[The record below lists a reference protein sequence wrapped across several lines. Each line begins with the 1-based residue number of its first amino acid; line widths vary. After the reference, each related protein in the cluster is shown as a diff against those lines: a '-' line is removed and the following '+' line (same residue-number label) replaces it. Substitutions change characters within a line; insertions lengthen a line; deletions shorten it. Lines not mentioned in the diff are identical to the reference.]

1 MNCDAH
7 YVDTHPNNSM
17 MDFSMQT
24 ALTTHNVNQAISDFD
39 CMDANLF
46 PWTSAQLKD
55 RTTVHANMFPVSADI
70 PQKMERLRQQQSLA
84 VS

>member
-39 CMDANLF
+39 CMDAN
-46 PWTSAQLKD
+46 
-55 RTTVHANMFPVSADI
+55 MFPVSADI

-84 VS
+84 VSLVLLKQPQI